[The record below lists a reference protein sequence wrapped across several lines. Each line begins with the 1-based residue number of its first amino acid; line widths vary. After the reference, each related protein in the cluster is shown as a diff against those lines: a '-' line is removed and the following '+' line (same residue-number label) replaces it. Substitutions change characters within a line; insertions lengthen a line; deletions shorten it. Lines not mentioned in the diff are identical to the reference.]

1 MTCKSYLKATQILW
15 HVTSLQKYPLHIP
28 RVWTQPQ
35 PSIGKILATRNR
47 SPDPPFIGRNSRVN
61 TATNTTPSHTH
72 NPRQVVRAREISL
85 RQKCAATISLAHIA
99 HHGPHRPRT
108 YRPRFVR
115 VRKQARRVSAKTGGL
130 HSNLG
135 LLQSETDAT
144 WRRRLAPSGHE
155 PNLPQSHFLAVW
167 QGDWLNGWR
176 KLDGG
181 FQFD

>member
-1 MTCKSYLKATQILW
+1 MTEASTKKK
-15 HVTSLQKYPLHIP
+15 LQKKKLQKKKI
-28 RVWTQPQ
+28 TKKKLQKKITKKKI
-35 PSIGKILATRNR
+35 IGKILAARNR

-85 RQKCAATISLAHIA
+85 RQKRPATISLAHIA
-99 HHGPHRPRT
+99 HSGPHRPRT
-108 YRPRFVR
+108 YRPRFVS

-144 WRRRLAPSGHE
+144 
-155 PNLPQSHFLAVW
+155 
-167 QGDWLNGWR
+167 
-176 KLDGG
+176 
-181 FQFD
+181 